1 MQRLSFSLFVDAVR
15 DREAAQYSILAA
27 LKEIH
32 QHFRQNCIYP
42 DLTDVIDIHQQTLD
56 IFKQAKQVDS
66 ALPRTLSGID
76 LRNLTLLYSLQ
87 NSPDAAIQSIK
98 ELLEWSLPHIE
109 TTLEEGKII
118 YDFVDENCHVVPV
131 GIIPTYQDEGYFI
144 VPDTPNLLYAIVRYQ
159 VTVFT
164 GTEDKYRALRTRLV
178 DVIHMNGL
186 VSDFRSLKL
195 DLMKKFPEL
204 PNPAVYL
211 CETAIEF
218 PFAETLFPIA
228 KRKLLCSIAN
238 NTIH

>member
-1 MQRLSFSLFVDAVR
+1 MKRLSFSLFVDAVR

-42 DLTDVIDIHQQTLD
+42 DLTDIIEVHQQTLD
-56 IFKQAKQVDS
+56 IFKRTKEVDN
-66 ALPRTLSGID
+66 ALPRTLSSID

-87 NSPDAAIQSIK
+87 HSPDATIESIK
-98 ELLEWSLPHIE
+98 ELLEWSLPHVE
-109 TTLEEGKII
+109 MTLEEGKII
-118 YDFVDENCHVVPV
+118 YDFVDENCQVIPV
-131 GIIPTYQDEGYFI
+131 GIIPNYQDEGYFI
-144 VPDTPNLLYAIVRYQ
+144 VPDIQNALYAIIRYH

-164 GTEDKYRALRTRLV
+164 GAEDKYRALRTRLI
-178 DVIHMNGL
+178 DIIPMNGI
-186 VSDFRSLKL
+186 VSDFRSVKL
-195 DLMKKFPEL
+195 DLVKQFPDL

-218 PFAETLFPIA
+218 PFAETLFPVA